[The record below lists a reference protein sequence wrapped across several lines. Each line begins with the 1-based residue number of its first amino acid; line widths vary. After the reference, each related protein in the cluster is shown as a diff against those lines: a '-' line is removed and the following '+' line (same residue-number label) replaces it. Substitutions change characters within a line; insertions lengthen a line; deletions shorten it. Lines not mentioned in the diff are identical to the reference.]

1 MKRMVV
7 VAVAAV
13 AGVAAHMASAS
24 GQADG
29 EIAPVHGIK
38 IPNGYRDW
46 KVISVAHIGPPSTIC
61 VSNWATM

>member
-24 GQADG
+24 GQANG
-29 EIAPVHGIK
+29 EAAPLDGIK
-38 IPNGYRDW
+38 IPR
-46 KVISVAHIGPPSTIC
+46 P
-61 VSNWATM
+61 